1 MIGTE
6 DVDMRIELMQHL
18 RDEFTLAAAGTAP
31 ALGHRFAAAGFQYFV
46 YPLPR
51 GTSPAR
57 DVYAFAALVRLLRRF
72 RPDVVHSFDSKPC
85 VYGRLASRLAGVP
98 VVIGTIPG
106 LGSLYVEEASRPDG
120 LARRLVRR
128 MYESMQKLAS
138 HSSDLTIFQNQ
149 TDAAEFL
156 GKSIVPQDK
165 VTIVPGSGVRT
176 DLFDPAHVS
185 ADQRRQLRTSLG
197 VPEGALLVTM
207 ISRVIRT
214 KGVLEYAAA
223 AAEVR
228 RRHPE
233 VHFLLVGPDD
243 DRSLDRLSPTER
255 AELVG
260 AVNWPGPRSDVPQI
274 LAASDMFVLPT
285 FYREGI
291 PRVLLEAAS
300 MGLPLVSTHS
310 PGCTEVVEDGV
321 NGYLVPV
328 RDPAALASAV
338 GRLVADPDARARFG
352 AESRRRTVAQ
362 FDLSAVGGRIRS
374 IYRDLLAR
382 RGLRQYA
389 GIDPA
394 RNVVPGT
401 AQENCPT
408 CVT

>member
-1 MIGTE
+1 MIGTD
-6 DVDMRIELMQHL
+6 DVHMRIELMQHL
-18 RDEFTLAAAGTAP
+18 RDEFTLAAAGTSP

-57 DVYAFAALVRLLRRF
+57 DVCAFAALLRLLRRF
-72 RPDVVHSFDSKPC
+72 RPGVVHSFDSKPC
-85 VYGRLASRLAGVP
+85 VYGRLASRLAGVA

-106 LGSLYVEEASRPDG
+106 LGSLYVQEASRPDG

-128 MYESMQKLAS
+128 LYEGMQKLAS
-138 HSSDLTIFQNQ
+138 HSADLTIFQNQ
-149 TDAAEFL
+149 IDAVEFL
-156 GKSIVPQDK
+156 GKGIVPREK
-165 VTIVPGSGVRT
+165 LTIVPGSGVRT
-176 DLFDPAHVS
+176 DLFDPARVS
-185 ADQRRQLRTSLG
+185 ADQRRQARASLG

-223 AAEVR
+223 AAAVR

-233 VHFLLVGPDD
+233 AHFLLVGPAD
-243 DRSLDRLSPTER
+243 DRSLDRLSPAER

-260 AVNWPGPRSDVPQI
+260 AVNWPGPRSDVAQV
-274 LAASDMFVLPT
+274 LAASDVFVLPT

-291 PRVLLEAAS
+291 PRALLEAAS
-300 MGLPLVSTHS
+300 MGLPLVSTRS

-328 RDPAALASAV
+328 RDPTALAAAV
-338 GRLVADPDARARFG
+338 ARLVADPGARARFG
-352 AESRRRTVAQ
+352 AESRRRAVAR

-374 IYRDLLAR
+374 IYRDLLACRGVRGQAGAADRAAPAGR
-382 RGLRQYA
+382 RNSPL
-389 GIDPA
+389 
-394 RNVVPGT
+394 V
-401 AQENCPT
+401 
-408 CVT
+408 

>member
-1 MIGTE
+1 MSASGLDRRTLPRILMIGTE
-6 DVDMRIELMQHL
+6 DVDMRIELMQQL

-31 ALGHRFAAAGFQYFV
+31 ALRQRFADTGFPYFL

-57 DVYAFAALVRLLRRF
+57 DVYAFAALLRLLRRF
-72 RPDVVHSFDSKPC
+72 RPDVVHCFDSKPC

-98 VVIGTIPG
+98 VVLGTIPG
-106 LGSLYVEEASRPDG
+106 LGSLYVEEAGRPDG

-128 MYESMQKLAS
+128 LYERLQQLAS
-138 HSSDLTIFQNQ
+138 HSADLTIFQNQ
-149 TDAAEFL
+149 TDATEFL
-156 GKSIVPQDK
+156 GKGIVPRNK
-165 VTIVPGSGVRT
+165 LTIVPGSGVRT

-185 ADQRRQLRTSLG
+185 PDQRLRTRASLT

-233 VHFLLVGPDD
+233 VHFLLVGPAD
-243 DRSLDRLSPTER
+243 DRSLDRLSADER
-255 AELVG
+255 AELAG
-260 AVNWPGPRSDVPQI
+260 AVNWPGPRIDVAQI
-274 LAASDMFVLPT
+274 LAASDVFVLPS

-328 RDPAALASAV
+328 RDPVALAAAV
-338 GRLVADPDARARFG
+338 VRLVADAEARARFG
-352 AESRRRTVAQ
+352 AESRRRAVAR
-362 FDLSAVGGRIRS
+362 FDLSAVSGQMRS
-374 IYRDLLAR
+374 IYRDFDVRKRLPRRAR
-382 RGLRQYA
+382 
-389 GIDPA
+389 
-394 RNVVPGT
+394 
-401 AQENCPT
+401 
-408 CVT
+408 